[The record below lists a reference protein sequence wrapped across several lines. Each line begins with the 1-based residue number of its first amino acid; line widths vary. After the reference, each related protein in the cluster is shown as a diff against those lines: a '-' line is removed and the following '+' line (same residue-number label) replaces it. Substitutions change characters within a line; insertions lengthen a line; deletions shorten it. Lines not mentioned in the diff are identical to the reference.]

1 MRVVAF
7 LLFAPGKPLLIPGRI
22 QSHRP
27 CSQQLTGRHH
37 LLVSPGPLGPPRGSA
52 RQPPPRAPA
61 PSPASIFLGRSLV
74 SCKRG
79 QGGPRAGKRRGPA
92 SGSRTSDAAALS
104 PQTAHHR
111 QGQVGAKQQVCL
123 GPVTGPQTT
132 TSTMTAQKL
141 SATRPNSRSYEHNYS
156 PTLRLLPRR
165 LGDVT
170 TFWEPASSQHCVL
183 HRDVPVTP
191 QQLVMLFVAQW
202 VRWSQRNN

>member
-1 MRVVAF
+1 MGGWGRGPKRSWIFQFRVFLKSDQQSVFLQGVRVVAF

-37 LLVSPGPLGPPRGSA
+37 LLVSPGPLRPPRGSA

-104 PQTAHHR
+104 PQTAPHR
-111 QGQVGAKQQVCL
+111 QGQVGAK
-123 GPVTGPQTT
+123 
-132 TSTMTAQKL
+132 
-141 SATRPNSRSYEHNYS
+141 E
-156 PTLRLLPRR
+156 
-165 LGDVT
+165 
-170 TFWEPASSQHCVL
+170 
-183 HRDVPVTP
+183 
-191 QQLVMLFVAQW
+191 
-202 VRWSQRNN
+202 